1 MYHSSHGV
9 ADSKRQESEM
19 TVNDLMR
26 LAAEYDSAAMNILD
40 MIDAGDEVPTD
51 PELLQALYD
60 LHQDD

>member
-1 MYHSSHGV
+1 
-9 ADSKRQESEM
+9 M
-19 TVNDLMR
+19 TVNDLIR
-26 LAAEYDSAAMNILD
+26 LAAECDSAAINILD